1 MTVIITLD
9 DKHGYTLFGKRLSQD
24 LSVAEDIISS
34 FDLVYMSE
42 YSAAQFTDRSKILT
56 PIPADIPPD
65 AVLFLE
71 TEEIPDNADCLIVYR
86 WNRHYPSDRKYNP
99 AKYYWYKK
107 SSVNFPGRSHDR
119 ITKEVYTK

>member
-9 DKHGYTLFGKRLSQD
+9 DKYGYTLFGKRLS
-24 LSVAEDIISS
+24 EDIAITNDILSS
-34 FDLVYMSE
+34 FPLVYMSE
-42 YSAAQFTDRSKILT
+42 YSAAQFDDKSRIVS
-56 PIPADIPPD
+56 PIPNKLPQD

-71 TEEIPDNADCLIVYR
+71 TDYIPPEADKLIVYR

-99 AKYYWYKK
+99 AKYFWYIE
-107 SSVNFPGRSHDR
+107 SSVNFPGYSHDK